1 MKKTIAWSYFPK
13 TDPIPKELEEIIGVF
28 EKNFQEINT
37 VKDEEKIT
45 KGVKDIK
52 DRLQSDDI
60 LKIVEKDF
68 LDLNFKIETD
78 KKKSNKIRVPVLFG
92 HQGKT
97 AQAFEVDGWHE
108 ENKVVLEIER
118 GRAFANNQFLKDIFE
133 VSVMVDVDYLVLAVS
148 NLYKGSNDFE
158 KICVWLE
165 TIYAT
170 NRIKLSLKGILLVG
184 Y

>member
-1 MKKTIAWSYFPK
+1 M
-13 TDPIPKELEEIIGVF
+13 
-28 EKNFQEINT
+28 
-37 VKDEEKIT
+37 
-45 KGVKDIK
+45 
-52 DRLQSDDI
+52 
-60 LKIVEKDF
+60 
-68 LDLNFKIETD
+68 
-78 KKKSNKIRVPVLFG
+78 LFG

-108 ENKVVLEIER
+108 ENKVVIEIER

-133 VSVMVDVDYLVLAVS
+133 VSVMVNVDYLVLAVS